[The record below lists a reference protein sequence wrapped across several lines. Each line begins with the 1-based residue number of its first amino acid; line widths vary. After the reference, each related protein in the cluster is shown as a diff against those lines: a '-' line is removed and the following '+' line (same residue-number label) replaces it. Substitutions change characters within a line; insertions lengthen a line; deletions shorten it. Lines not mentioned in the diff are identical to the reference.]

1 MKGENNAVHSNAK
14 KKKIKIQLL
23 PVEACKVKA
32 ELISSTMKTIS
43 SLCFTNIF

>member
-14 KKKIKIQLL
+14 KNTAVTSGSLQ
-23 PVEACKVKA
+23 VKA